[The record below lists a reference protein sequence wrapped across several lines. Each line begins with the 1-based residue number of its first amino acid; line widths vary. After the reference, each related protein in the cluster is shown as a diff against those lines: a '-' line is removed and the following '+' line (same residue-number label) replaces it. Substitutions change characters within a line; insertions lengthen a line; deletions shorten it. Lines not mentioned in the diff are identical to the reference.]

1 MLLGLVSVVIVAAIG
16 IAAWVLAHRRAPV
29 RTAETGEWVFA
40 NPDETASRTA
50 RAVAVRTAAKVAAAA
65 TNPATATNIA
75 LGPQAPRST
84 QTRSTQTPPTP
95 TAVSA
100 PSAVNPEPALA
111 APVPE
116 VVPLTSE
123 EVFARL
129 HQLSFGSAGV
139 AETWPSSHA
148 EVISATAEVLE
159 GASTEDRYTPRRPS
173 LLPQLLRAVNDE
185 DVSRRELVAII
196 SKDPSL
202 VGNLL
207 KMANS
212 SFYRVSAQAVE
223 SIDRAVVILGN
234 DGIRSLIAAALA
246 QPIFQ
251 IRGGAFPKFPEIAW
265 EHTFRTASATVTHT
279 AIVEKSDPFA
289 AQLLGLVAGM
299 AGIVVFR
306 VALDQYE
313 ARPKLHPHPGVM
325 ASLLDTQSVAVA
337 KRISVS
343 WGLSD
348 RIIAALDD
356 QTTAVAAD
364 RQTALGRS
372 LTFGRLASALA
383 VLYTHKSIDDVT
395 AQISMP
401 IAGMPATELQRLWTR
416 LSSEEETAAP
426 RKKPRAAA
434 AR

>member
-1 MLLGLVSVVIVAAIG
+1 MLLGLVSVLIVAVIG
-16 IAAWVLAHRRAPV
+16 VAAWVLAHRRASV
-29 RTAETGEWVFA
+29 RTAQTVEWVFV
-40 NPDETASRTA
+40 NPDETASRTPST
-50 RAVAVRTAAKVAAAA
+50 VSGTAAKVAAAA
-65 TNPATATNIA
+65 TKPASATLA
-75 LGPQAPRST
+75 AQP
-84 QTRSTQTPPTP
+84 
-95 TAVSA
+95 A
-100 PSAVNPEPALA
+100 PSAAATAEPPPA

-129 HQLSFGSAGV
+129 HQLSFGPAAVG
-139 AETWPSSHA
+139 EGWPSSHA
-148 EVISATAEVLE
+148 EVISGTAAVLQD
-159 GASTEDRYTPRRPS
+159 ASTEDRYTPRRPS

-185 DVSRRELVAII
+185 DVSRRELVTII

-212 SFYRVSAQAVE
+212 SFYRVSTQAVE

-234 DGIRSLIAAALA
+234 DGIRSLIAAALT

-251 IRGGAFPKFPEIAW
+251 IRGGEFPKFPEIAW
-265 EHTFRTASATVTHT
+265 EHTFRTASASVTHT

-313 ARPKLHPHPGVM
+313 ARPKLHPHPGVI

-348 RIIAALDD
+348 RILAALDD

-383 VLYTHKSIDDVT
+383 VLYMHKSIDDVT

-401 IAGMPATELQRLWTR
+401 ISGMPAAELGRLWTR
-416 LSSEEETAAP
+416 LSSEEDTAAP
-426 RKKPRAAA
+426 RKKPRVAA

>member
-1 MLLGLVSVVIVAAIG
+1 MLLGLVSVVIVAVIG

-29 RTAETGEWVFA
+29 RTADTGEWLFA
-40 NPDETASRTA
+40 NPDETASRSATATA
-50 RAVAVRTAAKVAAAA
+50 RAAAKVAAAA
-65 TNPATATNIA
+65 TNPAPATIA
-75 LGPQAPRST
+75 ARAPQAT
-84 QTRSTQTPPTP
+84 AP
-95 TAVSA
+95 TAAIS
-100 PSAVNPEPALA
+100 EPPPA
-111 APVPE
+111 APAPE
-116 VVPLTSE
+116 VTPLTSE
-123 EVFARL
+123 ETFARL
-129 HQLSFGSAGV
+129 HQLSFGPAAVGE
-139 AETWPSSHA
+139 AWPSTHG
-148 EVISATAEVLE
+148 EVISATADVLQ

-212 SFYRVSAQAVE
+212 SFYRVSTQAVE

-251 IRGGAFPKFPEIAW
+251 IRGGDFPKFPQIAW

-383 VLYTHKSIDDVT
+383 VLYTYKNIDDVT

-401 IAGMPATELQRLWTR
+401 ISGMPATELGRLWTR
-416 LSSEEETAAP
+416 LSSEDDAAAP

>member
-1 MLLGLVSVVIVAAIG
+1 MLLGLVSVLIVAVVG
-16 IAAWVLAHRRAPV
+16 IAAWVLAHRRTPARAAP
-29 RTAETGEWVFA
+29 AETGEWVFA
-40 NPDETASRTA
+40 NPEETTPRTTTAAA
-50 RAVAVRTAAKVAAAA
+50 RAAAKVAAAA
-65 TNPATATNIA
+65 TNPLQGAATTLA
-75 LGPQAPRST
+75 
-84 QTRSTQTPPTP
+84 
-95 TAVSA
+95 
-100 PSAVNPEPALA
+100 EPVPAE
-111 APVPE
+111 PVPE
-116 VVPLTSE
+116 VVPLGSE
-123 EVFARL
+123 QVLARL
-129 HQLSFGSAGV
+129 HQLSFGAAAVG
-139 AETWPSSHA
+139 EDWPPSHA
-148 EVISATAEVLE
+148 EVMSATADVLQN
-159 GASTEDRYTPRRPS
+159 ASTEDRYTPRRPS

-185 DVSRRELVAII
+185 DVSRRELVTII

-212 SFYRVSAQAVE
+212 PFYRVSAQAIE

-251 IRGGAFPKFPEIAW
+251 IRGGAFPKFPEVAW
-265 EHTFRTASATVTHT
+265 EHTFRTASATVTHS

-289 AQLLGLVAGM
+289 AQLLGLVSGM
-299 AGIVVFR
+299 ASIVVFR
-306 VALDQYE
+306 VALDQYD
-313 ARPKLHPHPGVM
+313 ARPKLQPHPGAM
-325 ASLLDTQSVAVA
+325 AALLDLQSVPVA
-337 KRISVS
+337 KRISAS

-383 VLYTHKSIDDVT
+383 VLYTNKSLDDVT
-395 AQISMP
+395 AQISLP
-401 IAGMPATELQRLWTR
+401 ISGMPATELGRLWKR
-416 LSSEEETAAP
+416 LSSEEESAT

-434 AR
+434 AAAATAPARSASAR

>member
-1 MLLGLVSVVIVAAIG
+1 MLFGAGIVLVMVVGL
-16 IAAWVLAHRRAPV
+16 AAWLVIRRRERAASVPV
-29 RTAETGEWVFA
+29 ESGEWVFA
-40 NPDETASRTA
+40 DPAELSRPASTTGPA
-50 RAVAVRTAAKVAAAA
+50 RPAQEA
-65 TNPATATNIA
+65 TREPA
-75 LGPQAPRST
+75 PQ
-84 QTRSTQTPPTP
+84 
-95 TAVSA
+95 V
-100 PSAVNPEPALA
+100 PEPRQ
-111 APVPE
+111 E
-116 VVPLTSE
+116 VEPLSSE
-123 EVFARL
+123 AIFTRL
-129 HQLSFGSAGV
+129 HQLSLGKAAVGEPWT
-139 AETWPSSHA
+139 AAHD
-148 EVISATAEVLE
+148 EVISETADALQQ
-159 GASTEDRYTPRRPS
+159 AATEDRYTPRRPS

-212 SFYRVSAQAVE
+212 PFYRVSTQGVE

-251 IRGGAFPKFPEIAW
+251 IGGGDFPKFPEIAW
-265 EHTFRTASATVTHT
+265 EYTFRTASATVTHS

-306 VALDQYE
+306 VALDQYDI
-313 ARPKLHPHPGVM
+313 RPELRPHPGVV
-325 ASLLDTQSVAVA
+325 ASLLDMESAVVA
-337 KRISVS
+337 KRIAAS

-348 RIIAALDD
+348 RISAALDD
-356 QTTAVAAD
+356 QTIAVAPD
-364 RQTALGRS
+364 KRTALGRS
-372 LTFGRLASALA
+372 LNFGRLASALA
-383 VLYTHKSIDDVT
+383 VLYTSKALDDVT

-401 IAGMPATELQRLWTR
+401 VAGMPATEIQRLWKRLTAEQEVTR
-416 LSSEEETAAP
+416 
-426 RKKPRAAA
+426 RKRPPRAV

>member
-1 MLLGLVSVVIVAAIG
+1 MLLGVVSVLVVVVIGAAV
-16 IAAWVLAHRRAPV
+16 WLAHGSSGLLTRQRSTPD
-29 RTAETGEWVFA
+29 ETTEWVFP
-40 NPDETASRTA
+40 NPAESVSPAQA
-50 RAVAVRTAAKVAAAA
+50 AGAVQPAGDAQTAAAGQPAGAAE
-65 TNPATATNIA
+65 PMVEVEP
-75 LGPQAPRST
+75 LG
-84 QTRSTQTPPTP
+84 
-95 TAVSA
+95 
-100 PSAVNPEPALA
+100 
-111 APVPE
+111 
-116 VVPLTSE
+116 SE

-129 HQLSFGSAGV
+129 HRLSLGLSAVGE
-139 AETWPSSHA
+139 AWPPEH
-148 EVISATAEVLE
+148 EEIISATATVLHN
-159 GASTEDRYTPRRPS
+159 AATEDRYTPRRPS

-185 DVSRRELVAII
+185 DVSRRELVGII

-212 SFYRVSAQAVE
+212 PFYRVSAQAVE

-234 DGIRSLIAAALA
+234 DGIRSLIAAALT

-251 IRGGAFPKFPEIAW
+251 IRGGDFPKFPEIAW

-306 VALDQYE
+306 VALDQYDT
-313 ARPKLHPHPGVM
+313 RPRLRPHAGVI
-325 ASLLDTQSVAVA
+325 ASLLDTQSAAVG
-337 KRISVS
+337 KRIATS
-343 WGLSD
+343 WGLSE
-348 RIIAALDD
+348 RIMAALDD

-372 LTFGRLASALA
+372 LAFGRLASALA
-383 VLYTHKSIDDVT
+383 VLYTFKSLDDVT

-401 IAGMPATELQRLWTR
+401 VAGMPAIELGRLWRR
-416 LSSEEETAAP
+416 LTSEQEAAP
-426 RKKPRAAA
+426 RRKTTQAA

>member
-1 MLLGLVSVVIVAAIG
+1 MLLGLVSVLIVAAVG
-16 IAAWVLAHRRAPV
+16 LGAWVLMHRRAPA
-29 RTAETGEWVFA
+29 RAAPAETGEWVFA
-40 NPDETASRTA
+40 DPTATA
-50 RAVAVRTAAKVAAAA
+50 RAASKVAAAA
-65 TNPATATNIA
+65 ANPAQGTA
-75 LGPQAPRST
+75 LPK
-84 QTRSTQTPPTP
+84 PT
-95 TAVSA
+95 
-100 PSAVNPEPALA
+100 EPIE
-111 APVPE
+111 E
-116 VVPLTSE
+116 VEPLTSE
-123 EVFARL
+123 QVFARL
-129 HQLSFGSAGV
+129 HQLSFGAAAV
-139 AETWPSSHA
+139 AEAWPPSHA
-148 EVISATAEVLE
+148 EVISATADVLHS
-159 GASTEDRYTPRRPS
+159 AATEDRYTPRRPS

-185 DVSRRELVAII
+185 DVSRRELVTII

-212 SFYRVSAQAVE
+212 PFYRVSSQAIE

-251 IRGGAFPKFPEIAW
+251 IRGGDFPKFPEIAW
-265 EHTFRTASATVTHT
+265 QHTFRTASATVTHT

-306 VALDQYE
+306 VALDQYD
-313 ARPKLHPHPGVM
+313 AHPKLSPHPGVM
-325 ASLLDTQSVAVA
+325 ASLLDTQSVVVA

-348 RIIAALDD
+348 RIMAALDD

-383 VLYTHKSIDDVT
+383 VLFSNKGLDDVT
-395 AQISMP
+395 AQVSLP
-401 IAGMPATELQRLWTR
+401 VAGMPATELVRLWKR
-416 LSSEEETAAP
+416 LSSEEESTP

>member
-1 MLLGLVSVVIVAAIG
+1 LLGLVTVVIVAAIG
-16 IAAWVLAHRRAPV
+16 IAAWVLMHRRAHSRV
-29 RTAETGEWVFA
+29 AAGKSEEFVFA
-40 NPDETASRTA
+40 NAAETAP
-50 RAVAVRTAAKVAAAA
+50 RTAAAARAA
-65 TNPATATNIA
+65 TKVTAQAT
-75 LGPQAPRST
+75 
-84 QTRSTQTPPTP
+84 
-95 TAVSA
+95 TAA
-100 PSAVNPEPALA
+100 PALPDTP
-111 APVPE
+111 APPVEPLQE
-116 VVPLTSE
+116 VVPLSSE
-123 EVFARL
+123 EVFLFL
-129 HQLSFGSAGV
+129 HQLSFGQGANGE
-139 AETWPSSHA
+139 APPPAHA
-148 EVISATAEVLE
+148 EVISATADILQS
-159 GASTEDRYTPRRPS
+159 AATEDKYTPRRPS

-185 DVSRRELVAII
+185 DVSRRELVKII

-212 SFYRVSAQAVE
+212 PFYRVSAQAIE

-251 IRGGAFPKFPEIAW
+251 IRGGAFPKFPQIAW
-265 EHTFRTASATVTHT
+265 QHTFRTASATVTHT

-313 ARPKLHPHPGVM
+313 ARPKLTPHPGVM
-325 ASLLDTQSVAVA
+325 ATLLDLQAVPVA
-337 KRISVS
+337 KRISAS

-348 RIIAALDD
+348 RIMAALDD

-364 RQTALGRS
+364 RQTAMGRS
-372 LTFGRLASALA
+372 LSFGRLASALA
-383 VLYTHKSIDDVT
+383 VLYSNKALDDVT

-416 LSSEEETAAP
+416 LSSDEESVA
-426 RKKPRAAA
+426 RQKPRSAA

>member
-1 MLLGLVSVVIVAAIG
+1 MLLGLVSVLIVAVIG
-16 IAAWVLAHRRAPV
+16 VAAWVLTHRRA
-29 RTAETGEWVFA
+29 
-40 NPDETASRTA
+40 SA
-50 RAVAVRTAAKVAAAA
+50 RADQTAPRTPSVATRTAAKMAAA
-65 TNPATATNIA
+65 TTNPTLA
-75 LGPQAPRST
+75 AP
-84 QTRSTQTPPTP
+84 PGE
-95 TAVSA
+95 AA
-100 PSAVNPEPALA
+100 ALA
-111 APVPE
+111 AATPESASAAPIPE

-129 HQLSFGSAGV
+129 HQLSLAPAAAGE
-139 AETWPSSHA
+139 AWPSSHA
-148 EVISATAEVLE
+148 EVIAATAEVLQ

-185 DVSRRELVAII
+185 DVSRRDLVTII

-251 IRGGAFPKFPEIAW
+251 IRGGDFPKFPEIAW

-279 AIVEKSDPFA
+279 AIVERSDPFA

-348 RIIAALDD
+348 RILAALDD

-383 VLYTHKSIDDVT
+383 VLYMHKSIDDVT

-401 IAGMPATELQRLWTR
+401 ISGMPATELGRLWTR
-416 LSSEEETAAP
+416 LSSQEETAP
-426 RKKPRAAA
+426 RKKPRTVATAPRAAA
-434 AR
+434 SGR

>member
-1 MLLGLVSVVIVAAIG
+1 MLLGLLSVVIVAAIG
-16 IAAWVLAHRRAPV
+16 LAVLVLTHRRAAAPV
-29 RTAETGEWVFA
+29 RTA
-40 NPDETASRTA
+40 
-50 RAVAVRTAAKVAAAA
+50 
-65 TNPATATNIA
+65 
-75 LGPQAPRST
+75 
-84 QTRSTQTPPTP
+84 P
-95 TAVSA
+95 TAVA
-100 PSAVNPEPALA
+100 PPKASPVPKAPVAVA
-111 APVPE
+111 APVAPVAAPAQPIEPLQE
-116 VVPLTSE
+116 VVPLDSKA
-123 EVFARL
+123 VFARL
-129 HQLSFGSAGV
+129 HQLSLGQGAVG
-139 AETWPSSHA
+139 EPPPSHA
-148 EVISATAEVLE
+148 EVISATADILQS
-159 GASTEDRYTPRRPS
+159 AATEDKYSPRRPS

-185 DVSRRELVAII
+185 DVSRRELVKII

-212 SFYRVSAQAVE
+212 PFYRVNAQAIE

-234 DGIRSLIAAALA
+234 EGIRSLIAAALA

-265 EHTFRTASATVTHT
+265 QHTFRTASATVTHT
-279 AIVEKSDPFA
+279 AIVEKADPFA

-306 VALDQYE
+306 VALDQYD
-313 ARPKLHPHPGVM
+313 ARPKLTPHPGVM
-325 ASLLDTQSVAVA
+325 ATLLDMESVIVA
-337 KRISVS
+337 KRISAS

-348 RIIAALDD
+348 RIMAALDD

-364 RQTALGRS
+364 RQTAMGRS
-372 LTFGRLASALA
+372 LSFGRLASALA
-383 VLYTHKSIDDVT
+383 VLYTNKALDDVT

-416 LSSEEETAAP
+416 LSAEEESAH
-426 RKKPRAAA
+426 RQKPRSAA

>member
-1 MLLGLVSVVIVAAIG
+1 MLLGLVSLVIVAAIG
-16 IAAWVLAHRRAPV
+16 LAALVLTHRRAATPV
-29 RTAETGEWVFA
+29 RTAPA
-40 NPDETASRTA
+40 NATAPRTA
-50 RAVAVRTAAKVAAAA
+50 VIAPAVPAAA
-65 TNPATATNIA
+65 
-75 LGPQAPRST
+75 
-84 QTRSTQTPPTP
+84 PTP
-95 TAVSA
+95 VPA
-100 PSAVNPEPALA
+100 PAIEPLQ
-111 APVPE
+111 E
-116 VVPLTSE
+116 LVPLTGE
-123 EVFARL
+123 AVFARL
-129 HQLSFGSAGV
+129 HQLSFGQGAVGE
-139 AETWPSSHA
+139 APLPSHA
-148 EVISATAEVLE
+148 EVISATADVLQSV
-159 GASTEDRYTPRRPS
+159 ATEDKYSPRRPS

-185 DVSRRELVAII
+185 DVSRRELVKII

-212 SFYRVSAQAVE
+212 PFYRVSAQAIE

-234 DGIRSLIAAALA
+234 EGIRSLIAAALA

-251 IRGGAFPKFPEIAW
+251 IRGGPFPKFPEIAW
-265 EHTFRTASATVTHT
+265 QHTFRTASATVTHT

-306 VALDQYE
+306 VALDQYD
-313 ARPKLHPHPGVM
+313 ARPKLTPHPGVM
-325 ASLLDTQSVAVA
+325 ATLLDMQSVPVA
-337 KRISVS
+337 KRISAS

-348 RIIAALDD
+348 RIMAALDD

-364 RQTALGRS
+364 RQTAMGRS
-372 LTFGRLASALA
+372 LSFGRLASALA
-383 VLYTHKSIDDVT
+383 VLYTNKALDDVT

-416 LSSEEETAAP
+416 LSAEEESMP
-426 RKKPRAAA
+426 RQKPRSAA